1 MNMIHNS
8 TYLVRLMKRH
18 RNLTVLCFY
27 MVVLSY
33 LSFFVLISVLMLTD
47 YKKPV
52 PFVALSIFTF
62 FLFVYL
68 CYKELNKWRAA
79 ANGVTGEDTFRDT
92 LSGIVDNDSVVFHSV
107 PTYWGDID
115 YLLVSPGGVY
125 AFEIKHHSGHICYDR
140 AGWTRTK
147 ISGGG
152 VAYTGG
158 IGNPSG
164 QLTRNILWLKDYLN
178 SEGIDSVWINGI

>member
-68 CYKELNKWRAA
+68 CYKNLT
-79 ANGVTGEDTFRDT
+79 NGGLPRMV
-92 LSGIVDNDSVVFHSV
+92 
-107 PTYWGDID
+107 
-115 YLLVSPGGVY
+115 
-125 AFEIKHHSGHICYDR
+125 
-140 AGWTRTK
+140 
-147 ISGGG
+147 
-152 VAYTGG
+152 
-158 IGNPSG
+158 
-164 QLTRNILWLKDYLN
+164 
-178 SEGIDSVWINGI
+178 